1 MMQQPAGT
9 RALLAV
15 GGPQHRQWVIG
26 RDAGEMRVPVITKWS
41 GPINITTYGRHLY
54 RERAYEEPERD
65 ILYYWASDRLSEQA
79 ARLLFIQSDGPAMSR
94 IMQAHRQ

>member
-1 MMQQPAGT
+1 MAQQQPGT
-9 RALLAV
+9 RALLAI

-41 GPINITTYGRHLY
+41 GRIDITTYGRHLY

-65 ILYYWASDRLSEQA
+65 VLYYWASDRLSEQA
-79 ARLLFIQSDGPAMSR
+79 ALVLFIESDGPAMSR
-94 IMQAHRQ
+94 IMQAHPQ